1 MALTIGACTS
11 TYSDQAPIEPPPT
24 ALPAA
29 PTALP
34 AAPTALPA
42 APTVS
47 PAAAPCPI
55 QMLENNAL
63 CYPSRLQRMGS
74 DGAVVIIIDRDKMVH
89 GGRGTWI
96 YMGQTPQGTVKT
108 IVQEG
113 SATPLA
119 EGDFGAI
126 LEIQPETHPADIIP
140 SSDKMATGAS
150 FKFSLR
156 TDGQPCTQPIR
167 YAASCVGRIAAS
179 GASPEPTTGTTM
191 MGKGSVH
198 IDAPGLWWITAERDT
213 DDGTKVLASLSF
225 TVAGGPG
232 ADDYA
237 AFTSDGTYLDGPD
250 AIAAHLA
257 DAEVIF
263 VGEQHDDPVAHLL
276 EKEILAAVHRRTG
289 DAALSLEMF
298 ETDVQPVL
306 DGYLAGRYR
315 ESHFLSAS
323 RPWPAYATDYR
334 PMVEYAKE
342 HGLRVIAANAPRRM
356 VNLVTREGA
365 DVLLNLPESELRWL
379 PPFPY
384 HIPEEGRYVEKLR
397 EVFSAAAAS
406 FSKDDG
412 DKLPG
417 PRTKRDWLAKGSPA
431 AAEYNELLTAAKKPS
446 GMPGGMPG
454 GKMPAHAMMEAMKK
468 KKGNPSQSLWDA
480 TMSHSISAFLETNP
494 STTVVQ
500 VNGSFHSDEHL
511 GTVEQLFRY
520 RPGTK
525 IAVVSIV
532 PDEIFPAFDKEVF
545 GNLGDVIIIA
555 NPRWR
560 E

>member
-1 MALTIGACTS
+1 
-11 TYSDQAPIEPPPT
+11 
-24 ALPAA
+24 
-29 PTALP
+29 
-34 AAPTALPA
+34 
-42 APTVS
+42 
-47 PAAAPCPI
+47 
-55 QMLENNAL
+55 MLEKNAL
-63 CYPSRLQRMGS
+63 CYPSRLQRMGTHNAAIDVAGQ
-74 DGAVVIIIDRDKMVH
+74 DGLVH
-89 GGRGTWI
+89 EEPGTWI
-96 YMGQTPQGTVKT
+96 YFGRTPRGTVKT
-108 IVQEG
+108 IVQRG
-113 SATPLA
+113 GATPLA
-119 EGDFGAI
+119 KGNFGGA

-140 SSDKMATGAS
+140 SSDRMATGAS
-150 FKFSLR
+150 FKFSLCA
-156 TDGQPCTQPIR
+156 DGKPCTQTVR
-167 YAASCVGRIAAS
+167 YAASCLGRVAAAGS
-179 GASPEPTTGTTM
+179 SPEPTTGKTM
-191 MGKGSVH
+191 MGKGRVH
-198 IDAPGLWWITAERDT
+198 IDAPGLWWVTAERDN
-213 DDGTKVLASLSF
+213 DDGSKVLASLSF

-232 ADDYA
+232 PDDYA
-237 AFTSDGTYLDGPD
+237 AFTSDGTFLDGPD

-306 DGYLAGRYR
+306 DGYLDGRYR

-342 HGLRVIAANAPRRM
+342 HNLPVIAANAPRRL
-356 VNLVTREGA
+356 VNLVTREGP
-365 DVLLNLPESELRWL
+365 DTLLDLPESELRWL
-379 PPFPY
+379 PPLPY
-384 HIPEEGRYVEKLR
+384 HVPEEGRYVEKLR

-412 DKLPG
+412 GALPG

-446 GMPGGMPG
+446 AMPGGMPG

-480 TMSHSISAFLETNP
+480 TMSHSISAFLESNP

-511 GTVEQLFRY
+511 GTVEQLLRY

-525 IAVVSIV
+525 VAVISVV
-532 PDEIFPAFDKEVF
+532 PDETFPAFDKEAF
-545 GNLGDVIIIA
+545 GNLGDVIIMA